1 MCPLLRIE
9 KVNVNSCHCVAI
21 NTASL
26 TGSLLFSIS
35 LVLPFTHRESPK
47 VYTVQQ
53 FLDIF
58 DALAILTSDGDCD
71 VIQWDHYDGRDRA
84 IVKNGPV
91 ISCRI
96 CFLAK
101 RSQKNDTQTISTKC
115 VSQTPNDKIGWQNF
129 Y

>member
-9 KVNVNSCHCVAI
+9 KVDVNSCHCVAI

-35 LVLPFTHRESPK
+35 LVLPSTHRESPK
-47 VYTVQQ
+47 VYTDRQ

-71 VIQWDHYDGRDRA
+71 VIQWDNYDGTDRA

-96 CFLAK
+96 CFLAQ
-101 RSQKNDTQTISTKC
+101 RSQKTTSKQFLENVFLRHPTTK
-115 VSQTPNDKIGWQNF
+115 
-129 Y
+129 